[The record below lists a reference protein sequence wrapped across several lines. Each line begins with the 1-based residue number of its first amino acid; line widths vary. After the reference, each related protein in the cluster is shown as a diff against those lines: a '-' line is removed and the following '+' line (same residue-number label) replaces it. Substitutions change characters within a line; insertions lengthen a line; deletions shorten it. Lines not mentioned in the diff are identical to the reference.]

1 MRWALRVRGWR
12 GAHPSPH
19 TSRTAQAAHST
30 ARPRVTRAVQ
40 AAQMAQAGVTR
51 GMGSAMAGLEA
62 LFAPAIP
69 AARTSGMNS
78 IGMSGTI
85 GRVSVADGS
94 LGSSVALQLPAALVR
109 ETTRAARLSGRRP
122 EDVLTEALSDWL
134 AGYSGAAGAAGAAAM
149 APSPLHAPGRRHSW
163 GEIEETLRAL
173 RAS

>member
-1 MRWALRVRGWR
+1 MRWALRVRVWR
-12 GAHPSPH
+12 GAHSSPH
-19 TSRTAQAAHST
+19 TSRTTQAAHSA

-78 IGMSGTI
+78 MSTVG
-85 GRVSVADGS
+85 GGDAS
-94 LGSSVALQLPAALVR
+94 LGSAVALQMPAALMR

-122 EDVLTEALSDWL
+122 EDVLTEALTDWL
-134 AGYSGAAGAAGAAAM
+134 AGYSGAAGATGAAAM